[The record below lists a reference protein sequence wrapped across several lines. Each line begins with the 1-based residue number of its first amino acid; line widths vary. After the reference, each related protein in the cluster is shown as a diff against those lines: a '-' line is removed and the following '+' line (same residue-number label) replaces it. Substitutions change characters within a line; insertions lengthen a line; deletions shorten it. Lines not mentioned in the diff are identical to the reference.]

1 MPIPIRSAELLAI
14 GTELLLGEIVDTNS
28 AWLAQQ
34 LADRSVD
41 VYWSQRVGD
50 NRTRIAQ
57 AIDAALARSDLVL
70 VCGGLGPT
78 DDDLTR
84 EAIADVLG
92 ETPSVDAALEAG
104 LRARFARIAGTM
116 PERNLKQ
123 AWCIPS
129 AIALPNPV
137 GTAPGWFVHVPAGR
151 YGEGRTPVIAAVP
164 GPPHEMRPMWL
175 EQVRPRLSFPTAKFI
190 ARTLKT
196 FGVGESHIAERLG
209 ALTNQANPSVATY
222 AKRDG
227 VHVRVAAKGMSEAE
241 ASALLEPTFQSVRA
255 LLADAVWGGEGDELA
270 SQALAAVAAR
280 GGTLAFIDL
289 ASGGRLATALHEV
302 VHPDRDAPA
311 AGADGSLGSR
321 EHETRR
327 GGVVAW
333 EDDALDVL
341 DARAQTVPA
350 RETSVSP
357 RVYQPEDAVALA
369 QAACAR
375 FATDHGVALTP
386 WRKVTTDGAVR
397 PSWTAC
403 WAVVSPHGA
412 DSRCVTYPPQGAG
425 ARDERLV
432 HAALFALWSL
442 TTR

>member
-1 MPIPIRSAELLAI
+1 MPIPVRSAELLAV
-14 GTELLLGEIVDTNS
+14 GTELLLGEIIDTNS

-50 NRTRIAQ
+50 NRERIAR
-57 AIDAALARSDLVL
+57 AIDSALARSDLVL
-70 VCGGLGPT
+70 LCGGLGPT

-92 ETPSVDAALEAG
+92 ELPSIDPDLEVV
-104 LRARFARIAGTM
+104 LRARFARYGGEM

-123 AWCIPS
+123 AWRIPS
-129 AIALPNPV
+129 AIALANPV
-137 GTAPGWFVHVPAGR
+137 GTAPGWFVQVPEGR
-151 YGEGRTPVIAAVP
+151 YGAGRTPVIAAIP

-175 EQVRPRLSFPTAKFI
+175 EQVRPRLAFPTAKFI

-196 FGVGESHIAERLG
+196 FGIGESHVAERLG
-209 ALTNQANPSVATY
+209 QLTTLANPSVATY

-227 VHVRVAAKGMSEAE
+227 VHVRIAAKGESEGE
-241 ASALLEPTFQSVRA
+241 ALSLLEPTYLQVRA
-255 LLADAVWGGEGDELA
+255 LLGDAVWGGEGDELA
-270 SQALAAVAAR
+270 DRALATLAAR
-280 GGTLAFIDL
+280 GGRLSFIDL

-302 VHPDRDAPA
+302 THPDRDRYFRDGMPA
-311 AGADGSLGSR
+311 TELRA
-321 EHETRR
+321 
-327 GGVVAW
+327 GGVVGW

-341 DARAQTVPA
+341 DARA
-350 RETSVSP
+350 TSSLAAATSP
-357 RVYQPEDAVALA
+357 LRVYQPDDAVALA

-375 FATDHGVALTP
+375 FATDYSVGLTP
-386 WRKVTTDGAVR
+386 WRKVTTDGTER

-403 WAVVSPHGA
+403 WAVIGPQGV